1 MRATAPLALLALLTS
16 CKITAPAAADQAPD
30 PTEAPTP
37 TPTPTPTSTPT
48 PTPTPVPA
56 GDWLSS
62 PTLLGA
68 ASIASEFDPMS
79 ALIPANAAPIEPDN
93 EPQGAFRF
101 LCGAGQISYDDP
113 LVFPGQPGKSHLHQY
128 YGNLKADAY
137 STYDTLRKSG
147 GSTCNMYGAG
157 TQAANRSAYW
167 MPALLDG
174 KGHVIQPDELIIY
187 YKRWPKNNAL
197 CTERGKACVPLP
209 NGLAFIAGRN
219 MLDLSQPPTGNFH
232 FMCDGVTAATPS
244 MDEALAHCTAGH
256 QFGVVGDA
264 PMCWDGTHLDSPDH
278 RSHLVFQ
285 VDTHLGYYA
294 CPDDHPYRT
303 PVLTFNARYS
313 VQSGDDTSLWTFS
326 SDAMA
331 PGQPRGS
338 TFHIDY
344 IMAWDDTV
352 RDMFEDNCLDK
363 RLNCNSGNLGN
374 GYALKGAAMPIYS
387 GVAMETNPNRLVPVP
402 PMPAM

>member
-1 MRATAPLALLALLTS
+1 
-16 CKITAPAAADQAPD
+16 
-30 PTEAPTP
+30 
-37 TPTPTPTSTPT
+37 
-48 PTPTPVPA
+48 
-56 GDWLSS
+56 
-62 PTLLGA
+62 
-68 ASIASEFDPMS
+68 MS

-137 STYDTLRKSG
+137 STYDSLRKSG

-374 GYALKGAAMPIYS
+374 GYALKGAAMPIYN